1 MKIAHLMLFNFYI
14 DDAFYQENIL
24 SRQNKAD
31 GHDVLIIASTHVFA
45 KGNSMKFIKPGE
57 YYTKE
62 GIKVIRVPYKN
73 ILNKKISEKVR
84 AYKNVYQH
92 LITFKP
98 DVIFSHGIG
107 GYESKTIA
115 KYIKKNPTTKL
126 YIDCHSDYFNS
137 ASTFIS
143 KNVLHRIFYRFYF
156 WKYVKYAQKVYYVTP
171 ESIEFL
177 KELYGFND
185 SDKLEYL
192 PLGGYI
198 IEDEERIK
206 IQKVIRKELN
216 ISASDIVFIHTGKMD
231 AKKKS
236 FELIKAFSRINS
248 NNIRLLIV
256 GSFSDDVY
264 SKVKSLIETDN
275 RILFLGWKKGEEVQD
290 YLCASDVYLQPGG
303 RTVTVQ
309 NAVCCG
315 CAITVSKRISYTY
328 LFGEAAM
335 YAETEEE
342 IFTQLNRIIENPEL
356 INKYQKALIKIAKE
370 MLDYK
375 VLANRYLTV

>member
-1 MKIAHLMLFNFYI
+1 MRIVHLTLFNFYI

-24 SRQNKAD
+24 PRQNKSD

-45 KGNSMKFIKPGE
+45 KGNSMKFIKPSK

-73 ILNKKISEKVR
+73 IINKKISEKVR
-84 AYKNVYQH
+84 AYKNVYQN
-92 LITFKP
+92 LVKFKP

-115 KYIKKNPTTKL
+115 KYIKNNPTTRL

-143 KNVLHRIFYRFYF
+143 KNILHRIFYRYYF

-185 SDKLEYL
+185 PNKLEYL

-198 IEDEERIK
+198 IDKEERVK
-206 IQKVIRKELN
+206 IQKVIRKELK

-236 FELIKAFSRINS
+236 FELIKAFSRIDS
-248 NNIRLLIV
+248 KHIRLLIV
-256 GSFSDDVY
+256 GSFSDEVY

-315 CAITVSKRISYTY
+315 CAIAVSKRLSYTY

-335 YAETEEE
+335 YAETEDE
-342 IFTQLNRIIENPEL
+342 IFTLLNHIIKNPDL
-356 INKYQKALIKIAKE
+356 IHRHRKALNKIANE

-375 VLANRYLTV
+375 KLANKYL